1 MSNETSSNRLDRRNL
16 LKRAATLVSLTG
28 ADALPRATSAAQN
41 APATSRGGPLI
52 VAGEG
57 KAVAETTAGK
67 VRGCIRSGIYCYK
80 GIPYGADTSGSARFM
95 PPARPAPW
103 AKVRSSLYFGQV
115 SPQEPRSAWS
125 NDANAFMFEW
135 DDGQPGEDCL
145 RINVWTPGIGDNRKR
160 PVMVWIHGGRFATGS
175 GQELKAYDGENLA
188 RRGDVV
194 VVTLNHRLN
203 VLGYLNLAAYGERYA
218 YSANV
223 GQLDLVAALE
233 WVRDNIGNFGGDPG
247 NVTIFGQSGGGRKVS
262 TLLGMPAAKA
272 LFHRAIVHSGS
283 ALRQLEPEYSAKLAA
298 GLLSEL
304 GLSAGQVDRLQQ
316 VPMDRLQAAQV
327 ETLRKVQLPPAATAL
342 GATAWGPT
350 VDGKV
355 LPVHPFEPA
364 ASPVSAHVPLIV
376 GTVLNEQVNAL
387 FRPELA
393 GMTESDMKQRLE
405 RSLGAASAR
414 VIDAFR
420 RGHPNAGPL
429 ELFSLISAAA
439 SYRQNAV
446 TMATRKAAAGAAPAY
461 NYWFTWHTPLFEGTT
476 GVFHCA
482 ELPFAFYNTDRCA
495 AQTGGTDQ
503 ARALSAKMADA
514 WISFA
519 RKGDP
524 NHPGLPK
531 WPAFNAA
538 QGPVMILD
546 NRCEVKNN
554 PDGEERQALLEA
566 GGGQVRIQG

>member
-1 MSNETSSNRLDRRNL
+1 MNTNTTFARGFGRRDL
-16 LKRAATLVSLTG
+16 LKRAVAVASAAG
-28 ADALPRATSAAQN
+28 AALPDSAAAAQN
-41 APATSRGGPLI
+41 TDAAASGGPLI
-52 VAGEG
+52 VASGG
-57 KAVAETTAGK
+57 KAVTETTAGK
-67 VRGCIRSGIYCYK
+67 VRGCIRGGIYCYK
-80 GIPYGADTSGSARFM
+80 GIPYGAPTGGSARFM
-95 PPARPAPW
+95 PPSKPAPW
-103 AKVRSSLYFGQV
+103 ADVRSSLYYGPV
-115 SPQEPRSAWS
+115 SPQEPRGSWAI
-125 NDANAFMFEW
+125 DQYAFMFEW

-145 RINVWTPGIGDNRKR
+145 RVNVWTPGINDNRKR
-160 PVMVWIHGGRFATGS
+160 PVMVWIHGGRFSTGS

-194 VVTLNHRLN
+194 VVTLSHRLN
-203 VLGYLNLAAYGERYA
+203 VLGYLNLAACGEKYA
-218 YSANV
+218 SSGNV
-223 GQLDLVAALE
+223 GMLDLVAALE
-233 WVRDNIGNFGGDPG
+233 WVRDNASAFGGDPG

-262 TLLGMPAAKA
+262 TLLAMPAAKG

-283 ALRQLEPEYSAKLAA
+283 ALRQLEPEYSATLAA

-304 GLSAGQVDRLQQ
+304 GLSAAQADRLQQ
-316 VPMDRLQAAQV
+316 LPMDRLQAAQV
-327 ETLRKVQLPPAATAL
+327 ETLRKVQLPPAATAG

-355 LPVHPFEPA
+355 LPAHPFEPA
-364 ASPVSAHVPLIV
+364 APAVSSHVPLIV

-393 GMTESDMKQRLE
+393 GMTEADLRHRLE
-405 RSLGAASAR
+405 QTFGAGSTR
-414 VIDAFR
+414 ILDAFR
-420 RGHPNAGPL
+420 RSNPKAAPF
-429 ELFSLISAAA
+429 ELFSLISAVG

-446 TMATRKAAAGAAPAY
+446 AMATRKAALSAAPAY

-495 AQTGGTDQ
+495 AQTGGTAE

-524 NHPGLPK
+524 NHAGLPK
-531 WPAFNAA
+531 WPAFNAGQA
-538 QGPVMILD
+538 PVMIFD
-546 NRCEVKNN
+546 DRCEVKNN
-554 PDGEERQALLEA
+554 PDGEQRQAVLDA
-566 GGGQVRIQG
+566 GGGQTRVRG